1 MNCMNVLNKVDESS
15 ILDIENM
22 VQYVIFIEVWYTG
35 VIIIAI
41 ILYLKIA
48 L

>member
-1 MNCMNVLNKVDESS
+1 MLNKVDESS

-22 VQYVIFIEVWYTG
+22 VQYVIFIEVCYTG